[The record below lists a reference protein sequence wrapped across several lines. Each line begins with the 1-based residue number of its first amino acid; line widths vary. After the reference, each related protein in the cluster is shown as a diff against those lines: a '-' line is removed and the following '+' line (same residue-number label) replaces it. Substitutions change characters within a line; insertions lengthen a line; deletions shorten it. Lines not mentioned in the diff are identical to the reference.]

1 MGRNLLSFDD
11 DALAL
16 VRSGHKDVHIVTRRP
31 GPMPEPGDA
40 LRGYEA
46 FRISMQSWR
55 IFQDGVLRVDY
66 RVGGSRRVEV
76 GLGAAK
82 RLVTMASESWI
93 PAWQM
98 GDWASRFALLI
109 RQVTEKRLVEVTDAE
124 AVRGGFRS
132 LLDFAQQW
140 DRTHRTHPVDTN
152 DLVWVV
158 CFEYEQDTDD
168 TPFVEYESNG
178 VRDGSEQ

>member
-1 MGRNLLSFDD
+1 MGRQLLSFDD
-11 DALAL
+11 EDLTL
-16 VRSGHKDVHIVTRRP
+16 VRSGHKDAHIVARRP
-31 GPMPEPGDA
+31 GPVPAPGDA
-40 LRGYEA
+40 IRGYEA

-76 GLGAAK
+76 GLVAAK
-82 RLVTMASESWI
+82 RLVTLASESWI

-109 RQVTEKRLVEVTDAE
+109 RQVTEKRLAEVTEAE

-132 LLDFAQQW
+132 LLDFAQKW
-140 DRTHRTHPVDTN
+140 DQTHRTHPVDTN
-152 DLVWVV
+152 SMIWVV
-158 CFEYEQDTDD
+158 CFEYEPDTNDAS
-168 TPFVEYESNG
+168 FVEYESDG
-178 VRDGSEQ
+178 VLDGQG